1 MPKKKVTR
9 KTNITPI
16 VIGIKRS
23 KARYAL
29 SGKRPNSRPLAKRAK

>member
-1 MPKKKVTR
+1 MPKKKVAR

-23 KARYAL
+23 KARYAAPDL
-29 SGKRPNSRPLAKRAK
+29 TR